1 MKRGRPKGHSPYIA
15 IPYEELGDW
24 VGKKQDVI
32 VCRKWLDARR
42 GNIEDDSHL
51 TLKAK
56 VKSAVSKKE
65 THPNE
70 LLPKIEYKLTN
81 FNKS

>member
-32 VCRKWLDARR
+32 VCRKWLDARK
-42 GNIEDDSHL
+42 GNMEDNSHL
-51 TLKAK
+51 TVKAK
-56 VKSAVSKKE
+56 VKNVVSTKE
-65 THPNE
+65 THSTEP
-70 LLPKIEYKLTN
+70 LPKIEYKLTN
-81 FNKS
+81 FNQS